1 VKQQRL
7 VMIGAAATAVGINM
21 TFLLPYSMLN
31 RGWDRP
37 FRGLARFDLA
47 TGMAIPYILVTSC
60 VVIASAG
67 SFHATIDDQF
77 ASTDPAVMQ
86 QSDTFGSKGVKAN
99 MMARVELELGADF
112 TAMSEADQLI
122 QIAALPENEKKIVA
136 SLVKRNAFQLSKSL
150 APFLGEK
157 NANLVFGIGVFGM
170 GFSTIIILMLI
181 NGYAFC
187 EMFGLPQGGRMHV
200 IGCLVAGI
208 SGAAWPLIW
217 KGDALLWLAVLT
229 STFGMMLLPI
239 AYVTFFMMMNSKT
252 LMGAQKPT
260 GGRMMVWNVLMF
272 VSVLGAFVA
281 AGSAIW
287 LKVKPIV
294 DSNAGLQ
301 DRVIGGVVLL
311 VAIVFISLVIVG
323 FALKSKPQ
331 ATEK

>member
-1 VKQQRL
+1 
-7 VMIGAAATAVGINM
+7 
-21 TFLLPYSMLN
+21 
-31 RGWDRP
+31 
-37 FRGLARFDLA
+37 
-47 TGMAIPYILVTSC
+47 
-60 VVIASAG
+60 
-67 SFHATIDDQF
+67 
-77 ASTDPAVMQ
+77 
-86 QSDTFGSKGVKAN
+86 
-99 MMARVELELGADF
+99 
-112 TAMSEADQLI
+112 
-122 QIAALPENEKKIVA
+122 
-136 SLVKRNAFQLSKSL
+136 
-150 APFLGEK
+150 
-157 NANLVFGIGVFGM
+157 
-170 GFSTIIILMLI
+170 
-181 NGYAFC
+181 
-187 EMFGLPQGGRMHV
+187 
-200 IGCLVAGI
+200 
-208 SGAAWPLIW
+208 
-217 KGDALLWLAVLT
+217 
-229 STFGMMLLPI
+229 MMLLPI